1 MPIIT
6 RHPIVTDAPD
16 DFFDFTTRGLR
27 SATFNFEVVEVITGM
42 VVGTIQPLRNTTP
55 TLSHDVT
62 RGVKRTLTLTL
73 GVADT
78 LLFDEITHR
87 VDVSMVTGDGRVF
100 PLGRYMAVSKSLLPT
115 TAGDLSTVA
124 LADEMFVLAQ
134 KISESFSAA
143 VLPKTFS
150 TDGVAYTNV
159 YDLLNDFLDRY
170 TLFNPLANV
179 GSLTSS
185 FTAGANTDVMP
196 RIERIIEFT
205 NFTSS
210 GSWQTGTDGT
220 TVLGDLA
227 LNGDY
232 FTPWMDNDGN
242 FRMIRSFNPDDVVPR
257 FDFDEQ
263 ENVIRDTITRTND
276 LLNAPNRIIVVSNA
290 AMGDSRSTPI
300 VGRFDIPASAPH
312 SIAQRGFVIPD
323 VIDTQVMS
331 NSQANAMARNIGLNR
346 RVVER
351 VSLSTPPDPR
361 HDAYDVIRWAGELW
375 LEVGWSMP
383 LVEGGQMTHTMQRIY
398 I

>member
-6 RHPIVTDAPD
+6 RHPIVTDEPD
-16 DFFDFTTRGLR
+16 EMFDFTERGLR
-27 SATFNFEVVEVITGM
+27 GATFRFDVVEVITEL
-42 VVGTIQPLRNTTP
+42 VVGQIHPIRDTTP
-55 TLSHDVT
+55 TLSHDTT

-73 GVADT
+73 NVTDT
-78 LLFDEITHR
+78 ALFDEIRHR
-87 VDVSMVTGDGRVF
+87 VNVFMIMSDGREF
-100 PLGRYMAVSKSLLPT
+100 PLGRYMTVSKSLLPT

-134 KISESFSAA
+134 KIPESFSAA
-143 VLPKTFS
+143 ILPKTFS
-150 TDGVAYTNV
+150 VDSVGFTNV
-159 YDLLNDFLDRY
+159 YDTVNHFLDQY
-170 TLFNPLANV
+170 TLFNPQAYI
-179 GSLTSS
+179 GGLTSS
-185 FTAGANTDVMP
+185 FTVGATTDTSP
-196 RIERIIEFT
+196 RIERVIEFT
-205 NFTSS
+205 NFVSS
-210 GSWQTGTDGT
+210 GSWQTGTEGT

-227 LNGDY
+227 LSGDY
-232 FTPWMDNDGN
+232 FTPWMGNDAN
-242 FRMIRSFNPDDVVPR
+242 FHMIRSFNPDDAVPR

-263 ENVIRDTITRTND
+263 QNVIRDTITRTND

-361 HDAYDVIRWAGELW
+361 HDSYDVIRWAGELW